1 MQTTC
6 RLKQKISTNSMC
18 EEENSKSCS
27 IDRLFLPACLFAG
40 WVLLMVLP
48 PSSLWILRGS
58 WLEVLDNPNVQAE
71 WTEFRDD
78 MKKQSDRSGPVQH
91 KMPKSPEPPLRVWLR
106 DYFWLAVA
114 AWVIL
119 GSALYG
125 FFSIAVVGVTRP
137 SALPRMNSVGQ
148 K

>member
-1 MQTTC
+1 MQTKC
-6 RLKQKISTNSMC
+6 ILKQKTSTNSMC
-18 EEENSKSCS
+18 EEENSKSYT
-27 IDRLFLPACLFAG
+27 IGRLSLLAFLFAG

-58 WLEVLDNPNVQAE
+58 WLEDLENANVQAE
-71 WTEFRDD
+71 WTDFRDD

-91 KMPKSPEPPLRVWLR
+91 KIPKSPEPPLRVWLR

-114 AWVIL
+114 AWVVL

-137 SALPRMNSVGQ
+137 SALPHINSVGR

>member
-1 MQTTC
+1 
-6 RLKQKISTNSMC
+6 MC
-18 EEENSKSCS
+18 EEENSKSYS

-91 KMPKSPEPPLRVWLR
+91 KMPKSPEPL
-106 DYFWLAVA
+106 YEFGY
-114 AWVIL
+114 VIIS
-119 GSALYG
+119 G
-125 FFSIAVVGVTRP
+125 
-137 SALPRMNSVGQ
+137 
-148 K
+148 

>member
-1 MQTTC
+1 
-6 RLKQKISTNSMC
+6 MC
-18 EEENSKSCS
+18 EEQNSKAYSLGHLS
-27 IDRLFLPACLFAG
+27 LPPFLFAG
-40 WVLLMVLP
+40 WVFLMVLP
-48 PSSLWILRGS
+48 PCSLWMLRDS
-58 WLEVLDNPNVQAE
+58 WLEELDDPNVQAE

-78 MKKQSDRSGPVQH
+78 MKKQSGRSGPVQH
-91 KMPKSPEPPLRVWLR
+91 KMPKSSEPPLRVWLR

-125 FFSIAVVGVTRP
+125 FFSIAVVGVTR
-137 SALPRMNSVGQ
+137 STALPRINTSVR